1 MHLQR
6 FYLLFTLFLQSFS
19 ILYLLFQFLAGLNV
33 FFFELFNGQLHDI
46 FIFSSVLM
54 FLLAFAEYLERTGL
68 IESLKLLGPLPFVL
82 GVILKHFDNFS
93 GIRNFPSLNQTTEI
107 ILPVTEHLIFI
118 LYFPD
123 DLPLNFFLSLQLL
136 SLFLNG
142 PNKFPLPLALFA
154 MCFNIKSF
162 DNSTR

>member
-1 MHLQR
+1 
-6 FYLLFTLFLQSFS
+6 
-19 ILYLLFQFLAGLNV
+19 
-33 FFFELFNGQLHDI
+33 
-46 FIFSSVLM
+46 M